1 MSDSVKFNKDPQ
13 SAKRITITIDDTQ
26 LTVIPNP
33 RGIVVHVFYGRFY
46 PAYDTSCPRDPN
58 AVSLADYASPDPFV
72 WCVAA
77 GRTLYIQSGT
87 ICGKR
92 LTNLELFV
100 SRWRAG
106 DISWFIDTGVP
117 IVKRVSLIFYA
128 DAIARTDFILSVRY
142 GHNQPELH
150 QIDNLCYRLR
160 PGMPIPPG
168 REHT

>member
-1 MSDSVKFNKDPQ
+1 VKFNKDPE
-13 SAKRITITIDDTQ
+13 SAKQIAVTIDDTQ

-33 RGIVVHVFYGRFY
+33 RGTVVHVFQGRFY

-72 WCVAA
+72 WYGAA
-77 GRTLYIQSGT
+77 GRALYIKSGT
-87 ICGKR
+87 TCGKR
-92 LTNLELFV
+92 LMSLELIV

-128 DAIARTDFILSVRY
+128 DAIARTDFILSVRH
-142 GHNQPELH
+142 GRNQPELH

-160 PGMPIPPG
+160 PEMPMLTRG
-168 REHT
+168 EHT